1 MLFFLLFLL
10 LMIAATAKVCPQ
22 ESFNTE
28 YLSKENTK
36 GIKGLFVVLVLFS
49 HYVGYVTLDSVWD
62 APYLALR
69 EHLNQMVVAPFLFYS
84 GYGIMKSIQGK
95 GKSYVK
101 SIMKNRFPKV
111 WFEFIAAVLCFL
123 LVNLFL
129 GKTYPLTQI
138 LLSLIG
144 WSSIGNSNWYIMGML
159 ILYILTW
166 LSFLLV
172 WRSDTKRRGFLG
184 CTLLTILTIAVVY
197 IFMKVGRPNYY
208 YNTLIIYSLGCWY
221 ALFQEKIESILM
233 RNDFNYVFCLTL
245 LVAGYCQ
252 TYLNRWNYGIEGYT
266 IWAVLFTLLF
276 LTISMKFSFRSN
288 ILSWFGEHV
297 FSVYILQR
305 IPMMILKHVGL
316 AENHRY
322 MFLVMALL
330 ITIVLAMIFE
340 KFIKIIERYIFLNG
354 AKKIH
359 E

>member
-36 GIKGLFVVLVLFS
+36 GIKGLFVVLVVFS

-129 GKTYPLTQI
+129 GKTYPLT
-138 LLSLIG
+138 
-144 WSSIGNSNWYIMGML
+144 
-159 ILYILTW
+159 
-166 LSFLLV
+166 
-172 WRSDTKRRGFLG
+172 
-184 CTLLTILTIAVVY
+184 
-197 IFMKVGRPNYY
+197 
-208 YNTLIIYSLGCWY
+208 
-221 ALFQEKIESILM
+221 
-233 RNDFNYVFCLTL
+233 
-245 LVAGYCQ
+245 
-252 TYLNRWNYGIEGYT
+252 
-266 IWAVLFTLLF
+266 
-276 LTISMKFSFRSN
+276 
-288 ILSWFGEHV
+288 
-297 FSVYILQR
+297 
-305 IPMMILKHVGL
+305 
-316 AENHRY
+316 
-322 MFLVMALL
+322 
-330 ITIVLAMIFE
+330 
-340 KFIKIIERYIFLNG
+340 
-354 AKKIH
+354 
-359 E
+359 

>member
-1 MLFFLLFLL
+1 
-10 LMIAATAKVCPQ
+10 
-22 ESFNTE
+22 
-28 YLSKENTK
+28 
-36 GIKGLFVVLVLFS
+36 
-49 HYVGYVTLDSVWD
+49 
-62 APYLALR
+62 
-69 EHLNQMVVAPFLFYS
+69 
-84 GYGIMKSIQGK
+84 
-95 GKSYVK
+95 
-101 SIMKNRFPKV
+101 
-111 WFEFIAAVLCFL
+111 
-123 LVNLFL
+123 
-129 GKTYPLTQI
+129 
-138 LLSLIG
+138 
-144 WSSIGNSNWYIMGML
+144 MGML

-166 LSFLLV
+166 LSFSLV
-172 WRSDTKRRGFLG
+172 WRSDIKRRGFLG
-184 CTLLTILTIAVVY
+184 CTLLTILTVAVVY

-245 LVAGYCQ
+245 LVAGYCY

-266 IWAVLFTLLF
+266 VWAALFTLLF
-276 LTISMKFSFRSN
+276 LMISMKFSFRSN

-330 ITIVLAMIFE
+330 MTIVLAIIFE

-354 AKKIH
+354 AKKNS
-359 E
+359 